1 MATGS
6 IPLFSMRGAL
16 GATEGAST
24 TPTRLLYVPV
34 GAVDLSGIQ
43 QFETIEDRRAWAKAT
58 GLVATFNGIENNVLA
73 INNAPVSVT
82 DIGWWLSTIPGVV
95 SGAGTGAGTPTT
107 TDTSAYTR
115 IFKPS
120 QTVTTA
126 GATGGYDA
134 HLQFGYVD
142 LLATVG
148 WSLPGL
154 RCTSLSLNW
163 NKRASGMDTGLT
175 FSGTWTTPKTC
186 TQITSFTGS
195 LSDRAQV
202 WSLGNSLLSYVDSA
216 YGSIG
221 GTADTNITQAT
232 WNWQRP
238 AVFHDGMDGTG
249 LHTSMHFPAQE
260 TSTLSLTRKFSDTTE
275 LTAWKARTQR
285 AVRLKAEGSLIGAVS
300 AKDTTQLDFVG
311 TYASGGHT
319 HTAQD
324 DMLYAT
330 LNFEEVYDSTLLAGW
345 AVTTINAVSASYAT
359 A

>member
-58 GLVATFNGIENNVLA
+58 GLVATYNGIENNVIA

-82 DIGWWLSTIPGVV
+82 DIGWWLATIPGVV
-95 SGAGTGAGTPTT
+95 SGSGTGAGTPTT

-120 QTVTTA
+120 QTVTTV

-142 LLATVG
+142 LLSTVG
-148 WSLPGL
+148 WSIPGL
-154 RCTSLSLNW
+154 RCTSFSLNW
-163 NKRASGMDTGLT
+163 NKRASGMETGLT
-175 FSGTWTTPKTC
+175 FSGTWTTNKTA
-186 TQITSFTGS
+186 TQITAFTGS
-195 LSDRAQV
+195 LSDRTQV
-202 WSLGNSLLSYVDSA
+202 WSLGNNLLSYVDSS

-221 GTADTNITQAT
+221 GTADTNVTSAT
-232 WNWQRP
+232 WSWQRP
-238 AVFHDGMDGTG
+238 AVFHDGMDGTA

-260 TSTLSLTRKFSDTTE
+260 TSTLSLNRKFSDVTE
-275 LTAWKARTQR
+275 LNAYIAKTQR
-285 AVRLKAEGSLIGAVS
+285 AIRLKAEGSLIGAVS
-300 AKDTTQLDFVG
+300 AKNTTQLDFVG
-311 TYASGGHT
+311 TYQPGGHV
-319 HTAQD
+319 HAAQD

-330 LNFEEVYDSTLLAGW
+330 LNFEEVYDSTLTAGW
-345 AVTTINAVSASYAT
+345 AITTINAVSAAYT
-359 A
+359 AA